1 MQVFDAYLGQIE
13 NPQHRMRVE
22 QVLCWVAEN
31 YPVLQPRIA
40 WNQPMFTD
48 HNTFIIAFSVAK
60 RHLAVA
66 PEKAAIYHFSDEI
79 IQAGYS
85 HSSQLLR
92 MEWDKMVDYALLEK
106 IINYN
111 IKEKAGCVSF
121 WRK

>member
-1 MQVFDAYLGQIE
+1 ME
-13 NPQHRMRVE
+13 E
-22 QVLCWVAEN
+22 VLCWVAEN

-48 HNTFIIAFSVAK
+48 HGTFIIAFSVAK

-66 PEKAAIYHFSDEI
+66 PEKAAIDHFSDII

-92 MEWDKMVDYALLEK
+92 MEWDKSVDYALLEK